1 MQMDI
6 PLLKIYETILNS
18 VHEGIIVTDRYG
30 NIIHYSSELAK
41 QEDLDPK
48 KVIGKNLTDV
58 YNNVT
63 FDTSE
68 HLRVI
73 ESGEPVLERR
83 KQYFTNK
90 GKEVNIVASTFP
102 VYEGAEVVAAYS
114 ICRDIT
120 MIKELLTKTMTIQ
133 EQISHDGTTLPRNN
147 GTRFTFDSIVHASSS
162 ISSLINS
169 AKKTAESDC
178 SVLVFG
184 ETGTGK
190 ELLVQGI
197 HNYSARKDEPF
208 VAINCAAIPETLL
221 ESILFGTTKGAFTGA
236 VEGKGLFEQAGKG
249 TLVLD
254 EINSMSIFLQ
264 AKLLRVLQEKSV
276 RRVGGSAEIPVR
288 CRVISSTNVDPWE
301 CVSKGQLRKD
311 LFYRLAVISLY
322 IPPLRE
328 RPEDIQALLSHFMR
342 KYQRIYG
349 MRDMQISSGLQLIF
363 EKYQWPGNVRELEH
377 IIESAINL
385 SDGENQITI
394 DQLPPY
400 LKTKFQV
407 QESMRKDGGEKRSG
421 SLASVLIDVERKLL
435 TDALA
440 EYSGNIT
447 QAANSL
453 GIARQNMQY
462 RIKKLRLKSNQSIDV
477 Q

>member
-1 MQMDI
+1 MPRDI
-6 PLLKIYETILNS
+6 PLLKVYETILDS
-18 VHEGIIVTDRYG
+18 IHEGVIVTDRYG
-30 NIIHYSSELAK
+30 NIIYYSSELAK
-41 QEDLDPK
+41 QEDLDPNN
-48 KVIGKNLTDV
+48 VMGKNLAEV
-58 YNNVT
+58 YNDVT

-73 ESGEPVLERR
+73 ETGEPVLERR

-90 GKEVNIVASTFP
+90 GKEMNIVASTFP
-102 VYEGAEVVAAYS
+102 VYEGTQVVAAYS
-114 ICRDIT
+114 LCRDIT
-120 MIKELLTKTMTIQ
+120 MIKELLTRTMQIQ
-133 EQISHDGTTLPRNN
+133 DQVHHGGSTLPRN
-147 GTRFTFDSIVHASSS
+147 GTRFTFDSIVYASSA

-169 AKKTAESDC
+169 AKKTADADC

-236 VEGKGLFEQAGKG
+236 VDGKGLFEQAGKG

-254 EINSMSIFLQ
+254 EINSMSIVLQ

-276 RRVGGSAEIPVR
+276 RRVGGNTEIPVR

-301 CVSKGQLRKD
+301 CISKGELRKD

-328 RPEDIQALLSHFMR
+328 RPEDIQALLDHFRR

-349 MRDMQISSGLQLIF
+349 RGEILISAALQDIL

-377 IIESAINL
+377 IIESAMSL
-385 SDGENQITI
+385 LDEENRITI
-394 DQLPPY
+394 QQLPPY
-400 LKTKFQV
+400 LKTKFQG
-407 QESMRKDGGEKRSG
+407 QEGIRKEEDKKRRG
-421 SLASVLIDVERKLL
+421 SLASVLMEVERELL
-435 TDALA
+435 IETLH
-440 EYSGNIT
+440 ECSGNIT

-462 RIKKLRLKSNQSIDV
+462 RIRKLRLNVKER
-477 Q
+477 